1 MTHNLNN
8 NNNNEIDISTSHME
22 EVNNDNDYATNKG
35 AHNYN
40 DHQQTKRNNKS
51 KFDLYLPNI

>member
-1 MTHNLNN
+1 MTTNLH
-8 NNNNEIDISTSHME
+8 NNEMDMSTSHME